1 MLTDLVGHELGPDN
15 PGRGVEGELD
25 GDGGQLEL
33 PDGVGLRGEESAPN
47 SGDKR
52 EHDTQVVLQAYH

>member
-1 MLTDLVGHELGPDN
+1 MLTDLVGHELSPDN
-15 PGRGVEGELD
+15 PSRGVEGELN

-47 SGDKR
+47 SGDKSR
-52 EHDTQVVLQAYH
+52 LS